1 MEAYLK
7 SSRLS
12 ESPPEGMN
20 NATQWKTL
28 VDDHETI
35 IRILRNDIL
44 KCGIFMDLVSAN
56 FITGLVERHE
66 QMVWMLRATLT
77 IEK

>member
-1 MEAYLK
+1 MED
-7 SSRLS
+7 SS
-12 ESPPEGMN
+12 G
-20 NATQWKTL
+20 
-28 VDDHETI
+28 DHETI